1 MGGRRS
7 KLPVQPSIWSTPTRN
22 DIIVLSKLDIVT
34 VPMPRCRENPEGK
47 PMKNRILRSAA
58 AFCAGAVAM
67 AAVFT
72 LLPQKPAQ
80 APVANG
86 NDKFSMITVPLQ
98 ETGVPEG
105 VFVLNNLTGL
115 LVGGAINESTSKF
128 SYRYVHNV
136 AADFQTGN
144 TPDPKYAI
152 VTGPA
157 NLRAAGGIQP
167 AFGIIYVAE
176 LSSGRVIAYGFQRPT
191 NRNAGS
197 TNPLVILDFFQFAEG
212 VGQ

>member
-1 MGGRRS
+1 MVS
-7 KLPVQPSIWSTPTRN
+7 
-22 DIIVLSKLDIVT
+22 
-34 VPMPRCRENPEGK
+34 MPRCRAILEGNL
-47 PMKNRILRSAA
+47 MKTQFLRSVAV
-58 AFCAGAVAM
+58 FCAGVVAAT
-67 AAVFT
+67 AALTV
-72 LLPQKPAQ
+72 LPQRQAQ

-105 VFVLNNLTGL
+105 VFVLNNLTGM

-128 SYRYVHNV
+128 ANRYVHNV

-144 TPDPKYAI
+144 TPDPRYAI

-157 NLRAAGGIQP
+157 NLRSSGGVQP

-176 LSSGRVIAYGFQRPT
+176 LSSGRVIAYGFPRPT
-191 NRNAGS
+191 NRNVGS

>member
-1 MGGRRS
+1 MVS
-7 KLPVQPSIWSTPTRN
+7 
-22 DIIVLSKLDIVT
+22 
-34 VPMPRCRENPEGK
+34 MPCCRAILEGNL
-47 PMKNRILRSAA
+47 MKTQFLRSVGI
-58 AFCAGAVAM
+58 FCAGVVAT
-67 AAVFT
+67 AAALTV
-72 LLPQKPAQ
+72 LPQRQAQ

-105 VFVLNNLTGL
+105 VFVLNNLTGM

-128 SYRYVHNV
+128 AYRYVHNV
-136 AADFQTGN
+136 AADSQTGN
-144 TPDPKYAI
+144 TPDPRYAI

-157 NLRAAGGIQP
+157 NLRSSGGVQP

-176 LSSGRVIAYGFQRPT
+176 LSSGRVIAYGFPRPT
-191 NRNAGS
+191 NRNVGS